1 MDKLKRL
8 SEEIRKLTDK
18 RFTGYIRVNFS
29 QGSIGRVEK
38 FEEIEDSPEKEMP
51 K

>member
-8 SEEIRKLTDK
+8 AEEIRKLTDK